1 MNRLAASGVVQIDSG
16 TKSKRHFVDWA
27 NFQALLLIWA
37 PVVVAGLYAKWAML
51 VKDGYVKTALA
62 LGQKLTPNAS
72 DLFTATE
79 KLSFFQADLLVSI
92 LLVPAILLLISRW
105 RSRLNVWLVA
115 LVCMVWIAILTIQLE
130 AFRLIGSFQS
140 LDLLKDGL
148 RWGLENSRQAKA
160 YILGIAIFRLSSLTV
175 AVLIASLIAS
185 RSVVPLIWRRVQKAA
200 VVAWIMLLGLTGLS
214 WLPWMPRTA
223 SHASV
228 FLAAITS
235 LPEQSTVSRLASL
248 SEQQLQLR
256 YRQLTH
262 TRERLAAPAQ
272 WGAARGYDVV
282 FFVLETTPE
291 LCVSF
296 QGPMESLPNMASLRQ
311 HAWVASQHYT
321 TYPVTA
327 RALFSILTSM
337 YPSDSSKD
345 TVRLR
350 DRVNGGMVRA
360 LNSAGYETAVYGSS
374 SSIAP
379 WARDVFGNLGFSRIH
394 AADDGP
400 GSHSWALLG
409 IHGPVDPDADQ
420 QSFVVNQQ
428 RLDLRALDDM
438 KTDLASW
445 IQNNQ
450 RYAAIYL
457 PQISHGPWGDIRSGG
472 QERAPLA
479 RCQALGE
486 LQDKWLGDLVNF
498 LRERGR
504 LSRTLIVVTGDHGV
518 RNSVEDPAFAAGVVD
533 DYTFRVPFL
542 LYAPGVLNQATTLPW
557 VTSHI
562 DIQPSI
568 LDLLGISRDTG
579 REQGSPLWEQALSE
593 RTTFYLGNL
602 FFGVDGYH
610 SKGKFYSWN
619 RPLDVTYEND
629 KMRFDSRNAVPSTT
643 RRHDEI
649 TEPIRTLDEMRAAW
663 LLAMRQ

>member
-1 MNRLAASGVVQIDSG
+1 MNRPPVSEVVQIDG
-16 TKSKRHFVDWA
+16 GLKSERHLVDWA

-37 PVVVAGLYAKWAML
+37 PVAVAGLYAKWAIL

-62 LGQKLTPNAS
+62 LGQRLTPNAS
-72 DLFTATE
+72 DLFTVPE
-79 KLSFFQADLLVSI
+79 KLSFFRADLLVSM

-105 RSRLNVWLVA
+105 RSRLNIWLVA
-115 LVCMVWIAILTIQLE
+115 LVCIVWIAILTVQLE

-148 RWGLENSRQAKA
+148 RWGLENSRQARA
-160 YILGIAIFRLSSLTV
+160 YILGIAIFRLSFLIL
-175 AVLIASLIAS
+175 AVLAASLFAS
-185 RSVVPLIWRRVQKAA
+185 RNAVPLIWRRLQKAGVA
-200 VVAWIMLLGLTGLS
+200 AWIVLLGLTGLS
-214 WLPWMPRTA
+214 WLPWMPPTA

-228 FLAAITS
+228 FLAAITT
-235 LPEQSTVSRLASL
+235 LPEQSSVSRLASL

-262 TRERLAAPAQ
+262 TRERLATPAQ

-291 LCVSF
+291 ACVSF
-296 QGPMESLPNMASLRQ
+296 QGSMDALPNMANLRQ

-350 DRVNGGMVRA
+350 DRVNGGMVQA

-379 WARDVFGNLGFSRIH
+379 WAKDVFGNLGFRRIH

-400 GSHSWALLG
+400 GSSSWARLG
-409 IHGPVDPDADQ
+409 IQGPVDPDADQ
-420 QSFVVNQQ
+420 QAYVVNQQ

-438 KTDLASW
+438 KTDLAGW

-450 RYAAIYL
+450 RFAAIYL

-472 QERAPLA
+472 QERSPLA

-486 LQDKWLGDLVNF
+486 LQDKWLGDLVNL
-498 LRERGR
+498 LREHGR

-533 DYTFRVPFL
+533 DYTYRVPFL
-542 LYAPGVLNQATTLPW
+542 LYAPGVLDRATALPW

-568 LDLLGISRDTG
+568 LDLLGISRDTD
-579 REQGSPLWEQALSE
+579 REQGSPLWEEALPE
-593 RTTFYLGNL
+593 RTTFFLGNL

-629 KMRFDSRNAVPSTT
+629 KMRFDSRNAVPSRT

-649 TEPIRTLDEMRAAW
+649 TEPIRSLDEMRAAW